1 LDFST
6 ALPYDAAYQFP
17 LEVLP
22 LKRNSA
28 AILIVTLVV
37 AVMIYAGVHSSRH
50 PRVSAVAPG
59 AQSLQLGT
67 EAIGKEAPDFTLQ
80 DLQGKHV
87 KLSDFR
93 GKAVLLN
100 FWATWC
106 GPCKVEMP
114 WFVELQKQYGPQGLE
129 IVGVALDDSGTETIQ
144 KFAKEMGVNYTV
156 LQGRDEVGDAY
167 GAIGLPTSYF
177 IDRNGKVI
185 NSSAGLV
192 ERGEIE
198 ADIKKTL
205 AVAPNAAP
213 QPADSE
219 SRSKPAA
226 STS

>member
-1 LDFST
+1 ML
-6 ALPYDAAYQFP
+6 
-17 LEVLP
+17 
-22 LKRNSA
+22 
-28 AILIVTLVV
+28 TLVV
-37 AVMIYAGVHSSRH
+37 ALMIYAGVRSSRH
-50 PRVSAVAPG
+50 PKVSAVAPG
-59 AQSLQLGT
+59 AQSVSLGGD
-67 EAIGKEAPDFTLQ
+67 AIGKEAPDFTLQ

-156 LQGRDEVGDAY
+156 LQGKDEVGDAY

-185 NSSAGLV
+185 NASAGLV

-198 ADIKKTL
+198 SDIKKAL
-205 AVAPNAAP
+205 AVTSNPGS
-213 QPADSE
+213 QPAKSE
-219 SRSKPAA
+219 SAA
-226 STS
+226 KSGASPS

>member
-1 LDFST
+1 MR
-6 ALPYDAAYQFP
+6 
-17 LEVLP
+17 
-22 LKRNSA
+22 RNAA

-37 AVMIYAGVHSSRH
+37 AVMIYAGVRSSRH
-50 PRVSAVAPG
+50 PKVSAVAPG
-59 AQSLQLGT
+59 AQTLTLGSD
-67 EAIGKEAPDFTLQ
+67 AIGKPAPDFTLQ
-80 DLQGKHV
+80 DLQGKLV

-114 WFVELQKQYGPQGLE
+114 WFVELQKQYGPQGFE
-129 IVGVALDDSGTETIQ
+129 IVGVALDDSGTEAIQ

-156 LQGRDEVGDAY
+156 LQGQDEVGDAY

-177 IDRNGKVI
+177 IDRNGTVI

-192 ERGEIE
+192 ERAEIE

-205 AVAPNAAP
+205 AAAPNATP
-213 QPADSE
+213 PPANSE
-219 SRSKPAA
+219 SRSKPAVSA
-226 STS
+226 S